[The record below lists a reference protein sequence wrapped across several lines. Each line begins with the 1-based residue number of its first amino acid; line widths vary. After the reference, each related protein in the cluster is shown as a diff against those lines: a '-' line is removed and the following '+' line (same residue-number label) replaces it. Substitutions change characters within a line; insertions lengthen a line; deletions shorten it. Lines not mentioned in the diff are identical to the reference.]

1 MEPMKDWFQKICI
14 GIAAVILGAFIFF
27 QTANFAMFLVIA
39 LGVYAVINGFFVL
52 YTGMQAPFAKPMKT
66 AVILRGGISLGIGL
80 FAIFLPMIFLKI
92 TWITM
97 LYVIGIQL
105 LISGILGIVNIFEM
119 RKLEMPVTA
128 RMVEAVVSI
137 ALALLILIMPQQIGE
152 TLLKVIGVFV
162 VVYGISMIIRGYKR
176 RKDEEQRYYRT
187 EYNNK

>member
-1 MEPMKDWFQKICI
+1 MEPLKDWFQKICI

-52 YTGMQAPFAKPMKT
+52 YTGLQAPFAKPMKT
-66 AVILRGGISLGIGL
+66 AVILRGGISLGIGI
-80 FAIFLPMIFLKI
+80 FAIFLPMVFLKVS
-92 TWITM
+92 WIMM

-105 LISGILGIVNIFEM
+105 IISGILGIVNIFEM

-128 RMVEAVVSI
+128 RIIEASISI

-162 VVYGISMIIRGYKR
+162 VVYGVTMIIRGYQRK
-176 RKDEEQRYYRT
+176 KDEDHQYYRT
-187 EYNNK
+187 EY